1 MVNKETKNLDEDTK
15 LQIVDL
21 LQNSNKKQS
30 ITTFISLHP
39 ADQSDLISFL
49 SPDLREKL
57 LSYIGIDIDAQFL
70 SYLENDLKSQVIE
83 FLGVKKS
90 AKAINKVDIDVAVEI
105 IEDLEKEG
113 IDRILS
119 HIPPIKKREIKEAL
133 SYGASS
139 VGRVMHQD
147 FIAIHKDWTVSKAT
161 SYLQNHNNLPDDFQ
175 YVIIVDNNYVPIS
188 EISVSKILVN
198 RKNIL
203 ISDIMEE
210 GGEVKKIN
218 VNSDQEDTARL
229 FSKYSLTYAPV
240 IDDEGVLV
248 GAISVNDIV
257 DVIEEE
263 AQEDLLLLGGVNDKN
278 LYSSSFLT
286 AKSRIPWLFASL
298 LTTSLAVIII
308 AIFSKE
314 IEKAVVLAV
323 LLPVIAS
330 LAGNAGTQSLTVLV
344 RTIATNEVNN
354 MGSIKI
360 LFKEIWVGSINGI
373 FLAIFAA
380 TICYLWQNNLSL
392 SLILAVS
399 IFVTIILSGFFGAI
413 IPLLLNKM
421 NFDPA
426 ISSGVFL
433 IAIIDSI
440 AFFIF
445 LGLASIFIL

>member
-1 MVNKETKNLDEDTK
+1 M
-15 LQIVDL
+15 
-21 LQNSNKKQS
+21 
-30 ITTFISLHP
+30 
-39 ADQSDLISFL
+39 
-49 SPDLREKL
+49 
-57 LSYIGIDIDAQFL
+57 
-70 SYLENDLKSQVIE
+70 
-83 FLGVKKS
+83 
-90 AKAINKVDIDVAVEI
+90 
-105 IEDLEKEG
+105 
-113 IDRILS
+113 
-119 HIPPIKKREIKEAL
+119 
-133 SYGASS
+133 
-139 VGRVMHQD
+139 
-147 FIAIHKDWTVSKAT
+147 
-161 SYLQNHNNLPDDFQ
+161 
-175 YVIIVDNNYVPIS
+175 
-188 EISVSKILVN
+188 
-198 RKNIL
+198 
-203 ISDIMEE
+203 
-210 GGEVKKIN
+210 
-218 VNSDQEDTARL
+218 
-229 FSKYSLTYAPV
+229 